1 MKWCIAA
8 KFYLDRH
15 RIGLKFRR
23 ALITTIKPDDKWP
36 IFSADIEKQKD
47 ENLDI
52 CRDAITK

>member
-8 KFYLDRH
+8 KFYLERH

-23 ALITTIKPDDKWP
+23 ALLTIIKLDEWP